1 MSDDVNAPVK
11 ECTDKVPSERIHQRN
26 PPKNLFQVISQL
38 SNTQKQALREIGFG
52 NLIEYKIKD
61 VPTRLAYWLLDKF
74 DEETCSLDVN
84 GKRIEITREVVR
96 DVLGVPMGEVHVD
109 ARDGTDFRNPL
120 VRRWKAQFD
129 MSLKRHHLTG
139 LADVMLGNSNGGW
152 MFKVNFLVLF
162 FSTIGE
168 LNKSNTAN
176 LKFIHLL
183 NSEADIMKLDWC
195 TYIIEC
201 LIKTKKSWNRKRH
214 YNGPVILLLV

>member
-1 MSDDVNAPVK
+1 MNALVKVK
-11 ECTDKVPSERIHQRN
+11 ESDKGPTERIHQRN
-26 PPKNLFQVISQL
+26 PPTNLFRVISQL
-38 SNTQKQALREIGFG
+38 SNEQKQALREIGFG
-52 NLIEYKIKD
+52 DLIDYKILD
-61 VPTRLAYWLLDKF
+61 VPTRLAYWLLDRF

-84 GKRIEITREVVR
+84 GKKIEITREVVR

-109 ARDGTDFRNPL
+109 ARGGADFRNPL
-120 VRRWKAQFD
+120 VRRWKAQFG
-129 MSLKRHHLTG
+129 MGVKRHHLKG
-139 LADVMLGNSNGGW
+139 LGDLMVKNGNGGW

-168 LNKSNTAN
+168 LNKSNTLN
-176 LKFIHLL
+176 LKFLHLL
-183 NSEADIMKLDWC
+183 NNEADIMKLDWC